1 MTLCAA
7 WIRQKNNAE
16 ELVFA
21 TDSSLTGG
29 EKWNQGVKLFELPRP
44 DCLICFAG
52 ATGRAYP
59 LILNLLSSI
68 KLSKRLQNSHTDIEQ
83 VLDYLSTLFTSL
95 VATIVTEI
103 KGQDIHDLRSE
114 AEFLFGGWSW
124 SKSCFRIWK
133 LYYSK
138 DAEGFI
144 PQEYTGKVITYA
156 FLGNPGH
163 LSETAKLEL
172 KRDREGNETEEDPL
186 DMEPLAVLVKMSR
199 NSSIREVDG
208 AIQIAKLYKSGTSE
222 FFGINWPSR
231 EGKPHFQ
238 GRGFEP
244 HSKPDV
250 RYFDP
255 DTLKLI
261 EDKLPNV
268 IENLTRFSNLEDFGF
283 ICNCYVED
291 KSLQEG
297 SSDTGVERLSYV
309 LREDL
314 PDNERERLIYIFRK
328 AAYQYFIEDIQN
340 NGSSAP

>member
-7 WIRQKNNAE
+7 WIRQINNVE

-52 ATGRAYP
+52 DTGRAYP

-68 KLSKRLQNSHTDIEQ
+68 KLSKKLQSSHTDIEE
-83 VLDYLSTLFTSL
+83 VLAYLSTMFTSL
-95 VATIVTEI
+95 VGTIVNEI
-103 KGQDIHDLRSE
+103 QGQDIHKLRSD

-124 SKSCFRIWK
+124 SKNCFRIWK

-156 FLGNPGH
+156 FLGNPES
-163 LSETAKLEL
+163 LSETARKNLRE
-172 KRDREGNETEEDPL
+172 DRENSGTEEDPL
-186 DMEPLAVLVKMSR
+186 DMEPLTVLIKMSR
-199 NSSIREVDG
+199 DSSIREVDG

-238 GRGFEP
+238 GRGFSI

-255 DTLKLI
+255 DTLTLI
-261 EDKLPNV
+261 EDKLPS
-268 IENLTRFSNLEDFGF
+268 IIDDEDLAQFSQLEDFSF
-283 ICNCYVED
+283 IKDCY
-291 KSLQEG
+291 KEG
-297 SSDTGVERLSYV
+297 SLK
-309 LREDL
+309 EDL
-314 PDNERERLIYIFRK
+314 SEPERERLIYVFRET
-328 AAYQYFIEDIQN
+328 AYQHFIKVIEDKKQKEQD
-340 NGSSAP
+340 S

>member
-7 WIRQKNNAE
+7 WIRQINNVE

-52 ATGRAYP
+52 DTGRAYP

-68 KLSKRLQNSHTDIEQ
+68 KLSKKLQSSHTDIEE
-83 VLDYLSTLFTSL
+83 VLAYLSTMFTSL
-95 VATIVTEI
+95 VGTIVNEI
-103 KGQDIHDLRSE
+103 KGQDIHKLRSE

-124 SKSCFRIWK
+124 SKNYFRIWK

-156 FLGNPGH
+156 FLGNPES
-163 LSETAKLEL
+163 LSETAKKNL
-172 KRDREGNETEEDPL
+172 KEERENSGTEEDPL
-186 DMEPLAVLVKMSR
+186 DMEPLTVLIKMSR
-199 NSSIREVDG
+199 DSAIREVDG

-238 GRGFEP
+238 GRGFSI

-255 DTLKLI
+255 DTLTLI
-261 EDKLPNV
+261 EDKLPD
-268 IENLTRFSNLEDFGF
+268 IIDDDDLAKFSQLEDFDF
-283 ICNCYVED
+283 IKDCY
-291 KSLQEG
+291 KEG
-297 SSDTGVERLSYV
+297 NLK
-309 LREDL
+309 EDL
-314 PDNERERLIYIFRK
+314 SEPEREHLIYVFRE
-328 AAYQYFIEDIQN
+328 AAYQHFIKDIENKQQN
-340 NGSSAP
+340 LQTP

>member
-7 WIRQKNNAE
+7 WIRQINNVE

-52 ATGRAYP
+52 DTGRAYP

-68 KLSKRLQNSHTDIEQ
+68 KLSKKLQSSHTDIEE
-83 VLDYLSTLFTSL
+83 VLAYLSTMFTSL
-95 VATIVTEI
+95 VGTIVNEI
-103 KGQDIHDLRSE
+103 QGQDIHKLRSD

-124 SKSCFRIWK
+124 SKNCFRIWK

-156 FLGNPGH
+156 FLGNPEL
-163 LSETAKLEL
+163 LSETARKNLRE
-172 KRDREGNETEEDPL
+172 DRENSGTEEDPL
-186 DMEPLAVLVKMSR
+186 DMEPLTVLIKMSR
-199 NSSIREVDG
+199 DSSIREVDG

-238 GRGFEP
+238 GRGFSI

-255 DTLKLI
+255 DTLTLI
-261 EDKLPNV
+261 EDKLPS
-268 IENLTRFSNLEDFGF
+268 IIDDEDLAQFSQLEDFSF
-283 ICNCYVED
+283 IKDCY
-291 KSLQEG
+291 KEG
-297 SSDTGVERLSYV
+297 SLK
-309 LREDL
+309 EDL
-314 PDNERERLIYIFRK
+314 SEPERERLIYVFRET
-328 AAYQYFIEDIQN
+328 AYQHFIKVIEDKKQKEQD
-340 NGSSAP
+340 S

>member
-7 WIRQKNNAE
+7 WIRQINSVE

-52 ATGRAYP
+52 DTGRAYP

-68 KLSKRLQNSHTDIEQ
+68 KLSKKLQSSHTDIEE
-83 VLDYLSTLFTSL
+83 VLAYLSTMFTSL
-95 VATIVTEI
+95 VGTIVNEI
-103 KGQDIHDLRSE
+103 KGQDIHKLRSE

-124 SKSCFRIWK
+124 SKNCFRIWK

-156 FLGNPGH
+156 FLGNPES
-163 LSETAKLEL
+163 LSETAKKNL
-172 KRDREGNETEEDPL
+172 KEERENSGTEEDPL
-186 DMEPLAVLVKMSR
+186 DMEPLTVLIKMSR
-199 NSSIREVDG
+199 DSAIREVDG

-238 GRGFEP
+238 GRGFSI

-255 DTLKLI
+255 DTLTLI
-261 EDKLPNV
+261 EDKLPDIV
-268 IENLTRFSNLEDFGF
+268 DDDDLAKFSQLEDFDF
-283 ICNCYVED
+283 IKDCY
-291 KSLQEG
+291 KEG
-297 SSDTGVERLSYV
+297 SLK
-309 LREDL
+309 EDL
-314 PDNERERLIYIFRK
+314 SEPERERLIYVFRE
-328 AAYQYFIEDIQN
+328 AAYQHFIRDIENKQQN
-340 NGSSAP
+340 LQTP

>member
-7 WIRQKNNAE
+7 WIRQINSVE

-52 ATGRAYP
+52 DTGRAYP

-68 KLSKRLQNSHTDIEQ
+68 KLSKKLQSSHTDIEE
-83 VLDYLSTLFTSL
+83 VLAYLSTMFTSL
-95 VATIVTEI
+95 VSTIVNEI
-103 KGQDIHDLRSE
+103 KGQDIHNLRSE

-124 SKSCFRIWK
+124 SKNCFRIWK

-156 FLGNPGH
+156 FLGNPES
-163 LSETAKLEL
+163 LSETAKKNL
-172 KRDREGNETEEDPL
+172 KEERENSGTEEDPL
-186 DMEPLAVLVKMSR
+186 DMEPLTVLIKMSR
-199 NSSIREVDG
+199 DSAIREVDG

-238 GRGFEP
+238 GRGFSI

-255 DTLKLI
+255 DTLTLI
-261 EDKLPNV
+261 EDKLPDIIDNDD
-268 IENLTRFSNLEDFGF
+268 LAKFSQLEDFDF
-283 ICNCYVED
+283 IKDCY
-291 KSLQEG
+291 KEG
-297 SSDTGVERLSYV
+297 SLK
-309 LREDL
+309 EDL
-314 PDNERERLIYIFRK
+314 SEPERERLIYVFRE
-328 AAYQYFIEDIQN
+328 AAYQHFIRDIENKQQN
-340 NGSSAP
+340 IQAP

>member
-1 MTLCAA
+1 MCRLSL
-7 WIRQKNNAE
+7 IRQINSVE

-52 ATGRAYP
+52 DTGRAYP

-68 KLSKRLQNSHTDIEQ
+68 KLSKKLQSSHTNIEE
-83 VLDYLSTLFTSL
+83 VLAHLSTMFTSL
-95 VATIVTEI
+95 VGTIVNEI
-103 KGQDIHDLRSE
+103 QGQDIHKLRSD

-124 SKSCFRIWK
+124 SKNCFRIWK

-156 FLGNPGH
+156 FLGNPES
-163 LSETAKLEL
+163 LSETARKNLRE
-172 KRDREGNETEEDPL
+172 DRETNGTEEDPL
-186 DMEPLAVLVKMSR
+186 DMEPLAALVKMSR
-199 NSSIREVDG
+199 DSDVREVDG

-222 FFGINWPSR
+222 FFGIKWPSR

-238 GRGFEP
+238 GRGFSI
-244 HSKPDV
+244 HGKPEV

-255 DTLKLI
+255 DTLTLI
-261 EDKLPNV
+261 EDKLPN
-268 IENLTRFSNLEDFGF
+268 IINEEDLTQFAQLEDFDF
-283 ICNCYVED
+283 IKDCY
-291 KSLQEG
+291 KEG
-297 SSDTGVERLSYV
+297 SLK
-309 LREDL
+309 EDL
-314 PDNERERLIYIFRK
+314 TDPDRERLIYVFRE
-328 AAYQYFIEDIQN
+328 AAYQNFIENMQN
-340 NGSSAP
+340 DKPQE

>member
-7 WIRQKNNAE
+7 WIRQINNVE

-52 ATGRAYP
+52 DTGRAYP

-68 KLSKRLQNSHTDIEQ
+68 KLSKKLQSSHTDIEE
-83 VLDYLSTLFTSL
+83 VLAYLSTMFTSL
-95 VATIVTEI
+95 VSTIVNEI
-103 KGQDIHDLRSE
+103 KGQDIHKLRSD

-124 SKSCFRIWK
+124 SKNCFRIWK

-156 FLGNPGH
+156 FLGNPES
-163 LSETAKLEL
+163 LSETARKNLRE
-172 KRDREGNETEEDPL
+172 DRETNGTEEDPL
-186 DMEPLAVLVKMSR
+186 DMEPLAVLIKMSR
-199 NSSIREVDG
+199 DSAVREVDG

-238 GRGFEP
+238 GRGFSI
-244 HSKPDV
+244 HSKPEV

-255 DTLKLI
+255 DTLTLI
-261 EDKLPNV
+261 EDKLPN
-268 IENLTRFSNLEDFGF
+268 IINDEDLAKFGQLEDFDF
-283 ICNCYVED
+283 IKDCY
-291 KSLQEG
+291 KEG
-297 SSDTGVERLSYV
+297 SLK
-309 LREDL
+309 EDL
-314 PDNERERLIYIFRK
+314 ADPDRERLIYIFRE
-328 AAYQYFIEDIQN
+328 AAYQDFIDNMQN
-340 NGSSAP
+340 DTLQEP

>member
-7 WIRQKNNAE
+7 WIRQTNDVE

-21 TDSSLTGG
+21 TDSSLTAG

-52 ATGRAYP
+52 HTGRAYP

-68 KLSKRLQNSHTDIEQ
+68 KLSKKLQNSHTSIEE
-83 VLDYLSTLFTSL
+83 VLSYLSTMFTSL
-95 VATIVTEI
+95 VSTIVKEI
-103 KGQDIHDLRSE
+103 KDQDIHELRSE

-124 SKSCFRIWK
+124 SKNCFRIWK
-133 LYYSK
+133 LSYSK

-144 PQEYTGKVITYA
+144 PKEYTGKVITYA
-156 FLGNPGH
+156 FLGNPES
-163 LSETAKLEL
+163 LSEVARKNLRE
-172 KRDREGNETEEDPL
+172 DRENNGTEEDPL
-186 DMEPLAVLVKMSR
+186 DMEPLAVLIKLSR
-199 NSSIREVDG
+199 DPSIREVDG

-238 GRGFEP
+238 GRSFSI

-255 DTLKLI
+255 DTLTLI
-261 EDKLPNV
+261 EDKLPN
-268 IENLTRFSNLEDFGF
+268 ILDDEALTQFSQLEDFDF
-283 ICNCYVED
+283 IKECYKD
-291 KSLQEG
+291 GSLKEAL
-297 SSDTGVERLSYV
+297 SDS
-309 LREDL
+309 
-314 PDNERERLIYIFRK
+314 ERERLIYLFRET
-328 AAYQYFIEDIQN
+328 AYQNFMWSIENKKQDDQ
-340 NGSSAP
+340 SSQSNLL